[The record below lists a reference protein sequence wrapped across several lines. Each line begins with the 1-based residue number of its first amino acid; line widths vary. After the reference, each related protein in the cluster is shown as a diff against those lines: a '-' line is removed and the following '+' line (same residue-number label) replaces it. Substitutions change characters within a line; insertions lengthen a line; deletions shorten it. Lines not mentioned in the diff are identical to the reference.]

1 MTHLSMFQD
10 GLVHVQSLDHA
21 LPVVHRILEADAD
34 QGIVTRFII
43 FITFFRS
50 FTSQYEL
57 KHDGVTGLTHLHLE
71 EEEQTI
77 QHRQG
82 EDKRNVHDHH

>member
-1 MTHLSMFQD
+1 MD

-34 QGIVTRFII
+34 Q
-43 FITFFRS
+43 
-50 FTSQYEL
+50 
-57 KHDGVTGLTHLHLE
+57 GLTHLHLE